1 MTAVPRVAFFCETFQ
16 EVNGVALTA
25 RQFVAF
31 AQRQS
36 RPLLAVHGGE
46 SEATFQEG
54 SVSRIQIR
62 RGRLSFGIERDL
74 RYDMFLWRR
83 LPSLR
88 KALTQFEPDVL
99 HVTSPGEFGQLGAWL
114 GHRLRIPL
122 VASWH
127 TNLHQ
132 FAARRLEKL
141 LHFAPPRWTR
151 SAHDWAE
158 RNALAV
164 LIRFYKLA
172 RATLAP
178 TSSQVEWLQRATGHP
193 SFLMPRGVDTER
205 FSPRHRTVND
215 TTLRIGFVGR
225 VTPEKNVR
233 FLVNIEE
240 ALLAAGYTNFLIC
253 VVGDGSERQWL
264 ERNLKH
270 GVFTGV
276 LRDEKLATAYAN
288 MDVFVFPSRTDTF
301 GNVILEAAASG
312 VPAVVTSEGG
322 PKDLVLH
329 GLTGYV
335 AHDDADFIAKVL
347 ELAANRGRLP
357 QMGRAARD
365 NASHSSWDGAC
376 EMIYAAYRHAVALNA
391 ESAAA
396 RVSRAPAARVM
407 APRMTPEG

>member
-1 MTAVPRVAFFCETFQ
+1 VTFVPRVAFFCETFH

-31 AQRQS
+31 AQRQA
-36 RPLLAVHGGE
+36 RPLLAVHGGATC
-46 SEATFQEG
+46 ATFQEG

-83 LPSLR
+83 LPALR
-88 KALTQFEPDVL
+88 KALAQFKPDVI

-114 GHRLRIPL
+114 AHRLRVPL

-141 LHFAPPRWTR
+141 MHFAPSGWTR

-172 RATLAP
+172 SATLAP
-178 TSSQVEWLQRATGHP
+178 TPAQVDWLQRATGHP

-215 TTLRIGFVGR
+215 TTLRVGFVGR

-233 FLVNIEE
+233 FLINIEE
-240 ALLAAGYTNFLIC
+240 ALLAAGHTDFLIC
-253 VVGDGSERQWL
+253 VIGDGSERQWL
-264 ERNLKH
+264 ERNLRH

-276 LRDEKLATAYAN
+276 LRDEKLAAAYAN
-288 MDVFVFPSRTDTF
+288 LDLFVFPSRTDTF

-347 ELAANRGRLP
+347 ELAADRGRLP
-357 QMGRAARD
+357 QMGRSARD
-365 NASHSSWDGAC
+365 NASHSSWDTAC

-391 ESAAA
+391 RVAPARISAASA
-396 RVSRAPAARVM
+396 GRVM
-407 APRMTPEG
+407 ASPTTPER